1 MDTFNDNHWKLIG
14 SREIYR
20 NPWLRVREDQV
31 IRPDNKPGIYGV
43 VEFQTT
49 ALGIVPLAENGD
61 TVLVGQYRY
70 TLGEYS
76 WELPEGGGAK
86 HGDTLPDAKRELVE
100 ETGITA
106 GEWIDL
112 GRFHL
117 SNSVTDEAGRIYLAR
132 DLTFGDARPDGDEVL
147 RTWRIPLEEAL
158 GMCMDGRITDAV
170 SIIGITRAFNWR
182 QEGPLQFG

>member
-1 MDTFNDNHWKLIG
+1 MQIPDDNHWTVIG

-20 NPWLRVREDQV
+20 NPWIRVREDQV
-31 IRPDNKPGIYGV
+31 LRPDRKPGIYGV
-43 VEFQTT
+43 VEFQTS
-49 ALGIVPLAENGD
+49 ALGIVPLADNGD

-86 HGDTLPDAKRELVE
+86 VGDSLPDAKRELIE
-100 ETGITA
+100 ETGIMA

-132 DLTFGDARPDGDEVL
+132 KLSFGPSRPDGDEVL
-147 RTWRIPLEEAL
+147 RTQRLPLVEAHA
-158 GMCMDGRITDAV
+158 MCMDGRITDAV
-170 SIIGITRAFNWR
+170 TIIGITRALNW
-182 QEGPLQFG
+182 LQDPYRSE